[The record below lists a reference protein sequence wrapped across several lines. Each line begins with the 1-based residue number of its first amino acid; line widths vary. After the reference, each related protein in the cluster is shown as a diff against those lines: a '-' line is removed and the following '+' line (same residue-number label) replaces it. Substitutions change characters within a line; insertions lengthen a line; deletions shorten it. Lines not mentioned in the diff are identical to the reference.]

1 MRISPTLWQHRRMTD
16 PAGPNAQ
23 PAVSDTDQDFLVG
36 AASDAAVRRLAQ
48 AIERL
53 GNDAN
58 YFMDALTEKLL
69 SMEPLLKPEPDDD
82 NDRAFLIASS
92 SFSAAEYDAARR
104 SVARGSLQL
113 RVVESWF
120 SSLAGTLSLKAMA
133 GFLHWSDDDVTTAV
147 ADGSLYAVE
156 ISGRLRFPEW
166 QLSLSSPGKL
176 LPGLAEVIAADNPK
190 RSWIVLA
197 GLMGTPQEDLY
208 GEGHKTPVAWLRDG
222 GDVTRVTDVV
232 MSPWLT

>member
-1 MRISPTLWQHRRMTD
+1 MTD
-16 PAGPNAQ
+16 PAAPNEQ
-23 PAVSDTDQDFLVG
+23 PTESKTDNDFLIG
-36 AASDAAVRRLAQ
+36 IASEDAVRRLAQ

-53 GNDAN
+53 GNDAD
-58 YFMDALTEKLL
+58 YFTDALTEKLM
-69 SMEPLLKPEPDDD
+69 SIEPLLKPEPDDD
-82 NDRAFLIASS
+82 SDRAFLVAAG

-120 SSLAGTLSLKAMA
+120 SSLAGTLSLKAIA
-133 GFLHWSDDDVTTAV
+133 EFLHWSDDEVTTAV
-147 ADGSLYAVE
+147 ADGRLYAVK

-176 LPGLAEVIAADNPK
+176 LPGLAEVIAAASSEQ
-190 RSWIVLA
+190 SWIVLA

-208 GEGHKTPVAWLRDG
+208 GEGNKTPVAWLRDG
-222 GDVTRVTDVV
+222 GDVRRVTDVV
-232 MSPWLT
+232 MSPWLS

>member
-1 MRISPTLWQHRRMTD
+1 MTD
-16 PAGPNAQ
+16 PAAPNAQ
-23 PAVSDTDQDFLVG
+23 PAVSNTDKDFPVG
-36 AASDAAVRRLAQ
+36 AASDDAVRRLAQ

-53 GNDAN
+53 GNDAD

-69 SMEPLLKPEPDDD
+69 SMEPLLKYEPDDD
-82 NDRAFLIASS
+82 SDRAFLIASGT
-92 SFSAAEYDAARR
+92 FTPAEYNATRR
-104 SVARGSLQL
+104 SLARGSLQL

-120 SSLAGTLSLKAMA
+120 SSLAGTLSLKTIAR
-133 GFLHWSDDDVTTAV
+133 FLHWSEDEVTAAV
-147 ADGSLYAVE
+147 AEGRLYAVE
-156 ISGRLRFPEW
+156 ISGQLRFPEW

-222 GDVTRVTDVV
+222 GDVKRVTDVV

>member
-1 MRISPTLWQHRRMTD
+1 MTD
-16 PAGPNAQ
+16 STAPNLQ
-23 PAVSDTDQDFLVG
+23 PPEPDPKKDIRVG
-36 AASDAAVRRLAQ
+36 AASDDAVRRLAQ

-53 GNDAN
+53 GNDAD
-58 YFMDALTEKLL
+58 YFIDALTEKLL

-82 NDRAFLIASS
+82 SDRAFLIASG

-120 SSLAGTLSLKAMA
+120 SSLAGTLSLEAIA
-133 GFLHWSDDDVTTAV
+133 GFLHWSDDEVATAV
-147 ADGSLYAVE
+147 ANGRLYAVE
-156 ISGRLRFPEW
+156 IAGRLRFPEW

-197 GLMGTPQEDLY
+197 GLMGTPQADLY

-222 GDVTRVTDVV
+222 GDVRRVTDVV
-232 MSPWLT
+232 MSPWLS

>member
-1 MRISPTLWQHRRMTD
+1 MTD
-16 PAGPNAQ
+16 PAAPNAQ
-23 PAVSDTDQDFLVG
+23 PASSSTETDFPVG
-36 AASDAAVRRLAQ
+36 AASADAVRRLAG

-53 GNDAN
+53 GNDAD

-69 SMEPLLKPEPDDD
+69 SMEPLLKYEPSEDSVRADLIGL
-82 NDRAFLIASS
+82 RAFTP
-92 SFSAAEYDAARR
+92 AEYDATRR

-120 SSLAGTLSLKAMA
+120 SSLAGTLSLQ
-133 GFLHWSDDDVTTAV
+133 GIGRFLHWSDDKVTTAV
-147 ADGSLYAVE
+147 ADGRLYAVE

-176 LPGLAEVIAADNPK
+176 LPGLAEVIAAASSEQ
-190 RSWIVLA
+190 SWIVLA

-208 GEGHKTPVAWLRDG
+208 GEGPKTPVAWLRDG
-222 GDVTRVTDVV
+222 GDVKRVTDVV
-232 MSPWLT
+232 MSPWLS

>member
-1 MRISPTLWQHRRMTD
+1 MTD
-16 PAGPNAQ
+16 STASNVQ
-23 PAVSDTDQDFLVG
+23 PPESDATKELRVG
-36 AASDAAVRRLAQ
+36 AASDVAVRRLAE

-53 GNDAN
+53 GNDAD

-69 SMEPLLKPEPDDD
+69 SIEPLLKPEPDDD
-82 NDRAFLIASS
+82 SDRAFLIASG
-92 SFSAAEYDAARR
+92 SFSADEYDDARR

-120 SSLAGTLSLKAMA
+120 SSLASTLSLQAIA
-133 GFLHWSDDDVTTAV
+133 GFLHWSEDEVTTAV
-147 ADGSLYAVE
+147 ADGRLHAVE

-176 LPGLAEVIAADNPK
+176 LPGLAEVIAAASSEQ
-190 RSWIVLA
+190 SWIVLA

-208 GEGHKTPVAWLRDG
+208 GEGNKTPVAWLRDG
-222 GDVTRVTDVV
+222 GDVSRVTDVV
-232 MSPWLT
+232 MSPWLS

>member
-1 MRISPTLWQHRRMTD
+1 MTD
-16 PAGPNAQ
+16 SPASNVQ
-23 PAVSDTDQDFLVG
+23 PAESDPKKDLSVG
-36 AASDAAVRRLAQ
+36 AASDDAVRRLAQ

-53 GNDAN
+53 GNDAD
-58 YFMDALTEKLL
+58 YFVDALTEKLL
-69 SMEPLLKPEPDDD
+69 SIEPLIKPEPDDD
-82 NDRAFLIASS
+82 SDRAFLIASG

-120 SSLAGTLSLKAMA
+120 SSLAGTLSLNAMA
-133 GFLHWSDDDVTTAV
+133 GFLHWSDDEVTTAV
-147 ADGSLYAVE
+147 ADGRLYAVE

-222 GDVTRVTDVV
+222 GDVTRVTDIV

>member
-1 MRISPTLWQHRRMTD
+1 MTD
-16 PAGPNAQ
+16 SPSSNAQ
-23 PAVSDTDQDFLVG
+23 NAMSNTDKNLFVG
-36 AASDAAVRRLAQ
+36 AASDDAVRRLVQ
-48 AIERL
+48 AIGRL
-53 GNDAN
+53 GNDAD

-82 NDRAFLIASS
+82 ADRAFLIASG

-133 GFLHWSDDDVTTAV
+133 GFLHWSDDEVTTAV
-147 ADGSLYAVE
+147 ADGRLYAVE

-222 GDVTRVTDVV
+222 GDVRRVTDVV

>member
-1 MRISPTLWQHRRMTD
+1 MTD
-16 PAGPNAQ
+16 PAAPNAQ
-23 PAVSDTDQDFLVG
+23 PTESKTDNDFLVG
-36 AASDAAVRRLAQ
+36 NASEDAVRRLAQ
-48 AIERL
+48 AVERL
-53 GNDAN
+53 GNDAD

-69 SMEPLLKPEPDDD
+69 SIEPRLKPEPDGES
-82 NDRAFLIASS
+82 DRAFLITSG

-120 SSLAGTLSLKAMA
+120 SSLAGTLSLTAIA
-133 GFLHWSDDDVTTAV
+133 RFLHWSEDEVTTA
-147 ADGSLYAVE
+147 ATDGRLHAVE

-176 LPGLAEVIAADNPK
+176 LPGLAEVIAAASSEQ
-190 RSWIVLA
+190 SWIILA

-208 GEGHKTPVAWLRDG
+208 GEGNKTPVAWLRDG
-222 GDVTRVTDVV
+222 GDVRRVTDIV

>member
-1 MRISPTLWQHRRMTD
+1 MTD
-16 PAGPNAQ
+16 STASKVQ
-23 PAVSDTDQDFLVG
+23 PPESDPEKDFRVG
-36 AASDAAVRRLAQ
+36 AASDDAVRRLTQ

-53 GNDAN
+53 GNDAD

-69 SMEPLLKPEPDDD
+69 SMKPLLKYEPEEDS
-82 NDRAFLIASS
+82 DRATLIDLGA
-92 SFSAAEYDAARR
+92 FTPAEYDATRR

-113 RVVESWF
+113 RVVETWF
-120 SSLAGTLSLKAMA
+120 SSLAGTLSLKAIA
-133 GFLHWSDDDVTTAV
+133 GFLHWSDDEVTTAV
-147 ADGSLYAVE
+147 ADGRLYAVE

-176 LPGLAEVIAADNPK
+176 LPGLAEVIAAASSEQ
-190 RSWIVLA
+190 SWIVLA

-222 GDVTRVTDVV
+222 GDVSRVTDVV
-232 MSPWLT
+232 MSPWLS

>member
-1 MRISPTLWQHRRMTD
+1 MTD
-16 PAGPNAQ
+16 STALNVQ
-23 PAVSDTDQDFLVG
+23 PSESNPKKDFRVG
-36 AASDAAVRRLAQ
+36 AASDEAVRRLAQ

-53 GNDAN
+53 GNNAD

-82 NDRAFLIASS
+82 SDRAFLIASG

-113 RVVESWF
+113 RVVETWM
-120 SSLAGTLSLKAMA
+120 SSLAGTLSVKAIA
-133 GFLHWSDDDVTTAV
+133 GFLHWSDDEVTTAV
-147 ADGSLYAVE
+147 ADGRLYAVE

-176 LPGLAEVIAADNPK
+176 LPGLAEVIAAASSEQ
-190 RSWIVLA
+190 SWIVLA

-208 GEGHKTPVAWLRDG
+208 GEGNKTPVAWLRDG
-222 GDVTRVTDVV
+222 GDVRRVTDIV

>member
-1 MRISPTLWQHRRMTD
+1 MTD
-16 PAGPNAQ
+16 SPSSNAQ
-23 PAVSDTDQDFLVG
+23 NAMSNTDKNLFVG
-36 AASDAAVRRLAQ
+36 AASDDAVRRLVQ
-48 AIERL
+48 AIGRL
-53 GNDAN
+53 GNDAD

-82 NDRAFLIASS
+82 ADRAFLIASG

-133 GFLHWSDDDVTTAV
+133 GF
-147 ADGSLYAVE
+147 LYAVE

-222 GDVTRVTDVV
+222 GDVRRVTDVV

>member
-1 MRISPTLWQHRRMTD
+1 MMDSTASNVQP
-16 PAGPNAQ
+16 PESNAEKD
-23 PAVSDTDQDFLVG
+23 VRVG
-36 AASDAAVRRLAQ
+36 AASDDAIRRLAQ

-53 GNDAN
+53 GTDAD

-69 SMEPLLKPEPDDD
+69 SIEPLLNPEPDDD
-82 NDRAFLIASS
+82 SDRAFLIASG

-133 GFLHWSDDDVTTAV
+133 GFLHWTEDEVAAAV
-147 ADGSLYAVE
+147 ADDQLYAVE

-222 GDVTRVTDVV
+222 GDVRQVTDIV
-232 MSPWLT
+232 MSPWLS

>member
-1 MRISPTLWQHRRMTD
+1 MTD
-16 PAGPNAQ
+16 STAPNVQ
-23 PAVSDTDQDFLVG
+23 PSTSDFEKDFRVG
-36 AASDAAVRRLAQ
+36 AASNDAVRRLAQ
-48 AIERL
+48 AIQRL
-53 GNDAN
+53 GNDAD

-69 SMEPLLKPEPDDD
+69 SMEPLLKPEPNDDS
-82 NDRAFLIASS
+82 DRAFLIASS

-104 SVARGSLQL
+104 SVARGSLQV

-120 SSLAGTLSLKAMA
+120 SSLAGTLSLKAIA
-133 GFLHWSDDDVTTAV
+133 GFLHWSDDEVTTAV
-147 ADGSLYAVE
+147 ADGRLYAVE

-176 LPGLAEVIAADNPK
+176 LPGLAEVIAAASSEH
-190 RSWIVLA
+190 SWIVLA

-222 GDVTRVTDVV
+222 GDVRRVTDVV